1 MNESKL
7 DKLNIGLPVYNG
19 EQFIRKRLENILS
32 QTYSDF
38 KLIIDVDPGTDKT
51 VEICKEFAEKD
62 PRIELIVQEKRMGW
76 MWSFNFVF
84 KQANS
89 KYFVWAGVD
98 DIWSSDFLEKNI
110 AVLDSNEDVVGSQGL
125 ISHYG
130 PWGDEFESKSD
141 DSIMVKFYKKF
152 RRSFRP
158 FVNSGASGT
167 FEQRVKI
174 ILRKTAYYHVYGVF
188 RTNSLYKKT
197 VREFFCWDWATVL
210 TILKKGNFHLI
221 DEVLIELNTSGASDP
236 SITLFTQL
244 KTQKAHKN
252 EYLLPYS
259 SFTIWCAKNLGMKIF
274 FKNLDYFLWLNCILG
289 VSSILISIMS
299 SIKKN

>member
-1 MNESKL
+1 MTRSNYS
-7 DKLNIGLPVYNG
+7 KLNIGLPVYNG
-19 EQFIRKRLENILS
+19 EKFIRKRLENILS

-38 KLIIDVDPGTDKT
+38 KLIISDDSNDHTPK
-51 VEICKEFAEKD
+51 ICKEFAEKD
-62 PRIELIVQEKRMGW
+62 SRIQYEHHEQRMGIT
-76 MWSFNFVF
+76 WSFNYILQ
-84 KQANS
+84 KSNTE
-89 KYFVWAGVD
+89 YFVWAGVD
-98 DIWSSDFLEKNI
+98 DIWSPDFLEKNI
-110 AVLDSNEDVVGSQGL
+110 AVLDSNEDVVCSQGL

-130 PWGDEFESKSD
+130 PWGDEFEKKIT
-141 DSIMVKFYKKF
+141 DSIIIKLYKKF

-158 FVNSGASGT
+158 FVNSGTSGT
-167 FEQRVKI
+167 FEQRVKT

-188 RTNSLYKKT
+188 RTNSLYQKT

-221 DEVLIELNTSGASDP
+221 DEILIELNTSGASDP

-252 EYLLPYS
+252 EYLFPYS
-259 SFTIWCAKNLGMKIF
+259 SFTIWCAKNLGTNIF
-274 FKNLDYFLWLNCILG
+274 LKNFDYFLWLNCIMG
-289 VSSILISIMS
+289 VSSILISIIS